1 MRNGIAAV
9 LIVRNEEKVLDR
21 CLSSLKG
28 VDQIVV
34 LDTGS
39 TDATM
44 DIARR
49 HTADVF
55 TTDPIVPFH
64 FAEARN
70 RALAHAD
77 QDWILT
83 IDADEVLTPASL
95 ASIRKALWREPHAS
109 GFNVTFILYDEEGK
123 NPGRLPKLKVF
134 RRGQWRWQYRVHE
147 VLASNLPDVRVK
159 NIPQVI
165 IEHRP
170 VAGKDARRG
179 QNLELLK
186 LAIAENPE
194 YTRNIRQLGMELYS
208 REQWEAAIPYL
219 RDYLVYAET
228 MHLSDYL
235 DQSETHVHLALCH
248 AMCGRYDEAVSHFDQ
263 AEAIAP
269 ERREILYHRAV
280 ALIKGCY
287 LDQAVEALEKCL
299 RIPVAAKPDYHLN
312 LESVWNGTAVRE
324 ALDFCRKQIAE
335 AKAKY
340 AKQQAAAAGLSTPPP
355 K

>member
-28 VDQIVV
+28 VEQIVV

-44 DIARR
+44 EIARR
-49 HTADVF
+49 HTSDVF
-55 TTDPIVPFH
+55 TTEPIVPFH

-70 RALAHAD
+70 RALAHAR

-83 IDADEVLTPASL
+83 IDADEVLTSTAL
-95 ASIRKALWREPHAS
+95 AAIRKALWREPHVS

-123 NPGRLPKLKVF
+123 NPGRLPKLKIF
-134 RRGQWRWQYRVHE
+134 RRGQWLWRYRVHE
-147 VLASNLPDVRVK
+147 MLSSLLTGNAIVK
-159 NIPQVI
+159 NVPQVI

-170 VAGKDARRG
+170 IAGKDARRG

-194 YTRNIRQLGMELYS
+194 YSHNIRQLGMELYS
-208 REQWEAAIPYL
+208 REQWQAAIPYL
-219 RDYLVYAET
+219 
-228 MHLSDYL
+228 SDYL
-235 DQSETHVHLALCH
+235 TAETVSRTDYLDRSETHVHLALCH
-248 AMCGRYDEAVSHFDQ
+248 AMCGRYEEAVVHFDA
-263 AEAIAP
+263 AEEMAP
-269 ERREILYHRAV
+269 ERREILYHRGV
-280 ALIKGCY
+280 VLIKGCY

-299 RIPVAAKPDYHLN
+299 RIPLSAKPEYHLN
-312 LESVWNGTAVRE
+312 VEAIWNGTAVKE
-324 ALDFCRKQIAE
+324 ALDFCRQQIAE

-340 AKQQAAAAGLSTPPP
+340 AQQQAAADQSAPPP